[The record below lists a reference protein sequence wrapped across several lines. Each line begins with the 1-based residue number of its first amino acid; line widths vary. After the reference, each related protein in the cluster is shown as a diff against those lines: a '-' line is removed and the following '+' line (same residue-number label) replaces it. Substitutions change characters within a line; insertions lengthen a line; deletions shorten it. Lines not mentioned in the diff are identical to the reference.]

1 MRGTTDGDGDVGIG
15 KPKGGQG
22 GSGGVGVPRGGRLV
36 KIEAGANPGSIKI
49 MPLDLSRIEIGMLF
63 EIEIAYALRG
73 GDSFSAWDYEDFDLN
88 KLVNDDQTKGVST
101 RFIENKVFM
110 EVIKKDFELAFANF
124 DENRD
129 VSIEVKK
136 VK

>member
-1 MRGTTDGDGDVGIG
+1 M
-15 KPKGGQG
+15 
-22 GSGGVGVPRGGRLV
+22 
-36 KIEAGANPGSIKI
+36 KIEAGENPGSIKI
-49 MPLDLSRIEIGMLF
+49 MPIDLSRIETGMLF

-88 KLVNDDQTKGVST
+88 KLVDNEKTKGVST
-101 RFIENKVFM
+101 RFIENKAFM
-110 EVIKKDFELAFANF
+110 EVTKKDFELVFANF

>member
-1 MRGTTDGDGDVGIG
+1 
-15 KPKGGQG
+15 
-22 GSGGVGVPRGGRLV
+22 
-36 KIEAGANPGSIKI
+36 
-49 MPLDLSRIEIGMLF
+49 MPVDLSRIETGMLF

-88 KLVNDDQTKGVST
+88 KLVDNDKTRGVST
-101 RFIENKVFM
+101 RFIENKTFM
-110 EVIKKDFELAFANF
+110 EVTKKDFELVFANF